1 VPNTL
6 PRALLFLLGFWLAL
20 ELVGPLAPPAR
31 GEPLAEEP
39 ALAGLAEELHRAVN
53 RVRAEHHLVPLARE
67 PALDRAAL
75 AHSADM
81 AARGYLAHESPEGTT
96 PVDRI
101 RAAGATGF
109 TLAAENAGRTSRGDA
124 IREIVQGWLHSPIH
138 RRNLLL
144 PAFNAGG
151 VGVARA
157 PDGSLYFT
165 QVYVARPR
173 E

>member
-1 VPNTL
+1 VPDTL
-6 PRALLFLLGFWLAL
+6 PRALLFLLGLWLAL
-20 ELVGPLAPPAR
+20 QLLGPLAPPAR
-31 GEPLAEEP
+31 GEPAPEP
-39 ALAGLAEELHRAVN
+39 ALAALAEELHRAVN
-53 RVRAEHHLVPLARE
+53 RVREGHHLVALTRE
-67 PALDRAAL
+67 PALDRAAR

-81 AARGYLAHESPEGTT
+81 AARGYLAHESPEGTD

-101 RAAGATGF
+101 RAAGASGF
-109 TLAAENAGRTSRGDA
+109 TLAAENAGRTGRPDA
-124 IREIVQGWLHSPIH
+124 VREIVHGWLHSPVH

-157 PDGSLYFT
+157 PDGTLYVT